1 MANYF
6 NIFAGILTFLGSS
19 VLAYGL
25 WNPVMEFL
33 DYFPIQLFVMCGT
46 LWVALLFA
54 GIVYMPFIMF
64 VSDDKG
70 G

>member
-6 NIFAGILTFLGSS
+6 NIFAGILSFLGSS
-19 VLAYGL
+19 ALAYGL
-25 WNPVMEFL
+25 WTPVMNIL
-33 DYFPIQLFVMCGT
+33 DYFPDALFVMCGAM
-46 LWVALLFA
+46 WVTMLFT
-54 GIVYMPFIMF
+54 GIVFMPFILM